1 MAGAPEILFLAHRI
15 PYPPDRGDKM
25 RSWHVLRHLGSLA
38 RVHLAAFTE
47 TEADAAQ
54 LAPMR
59 AAMGGRLGEVHI
71 EPRGNDALKFALRAL
86 WRREPLSSAAFHSG
100 AMASFAERILATRPI
115 GAVYAFSQQMAQ
127 YVPADADV
135 NFVMD
140 FVDVDSAKFA
150 DYAEKDR
157 WLNWLIYKHEAFR
170 VRALENA
177 TARRARLS
185 LFVSDAE
192 ADLFRDRGAP
202 AEADIRALPNGIDL
216 DFYDPDAEVA
226 ALDPAPPSP
235 LIVFTGQMAYRPN
248 AEAVVAFAETELPLI
263 RRVRPDVHFAIV
275 GREPTPAVAQLAR
288 RPGVIVTGEVAD
300 VRPWLKAASVVVAP
314 LAIARG
320 VQNKVLEAMAMG
332 RPVVASPDAFLGIDA
347 EPDRDLIVAGTPVGR
362 AEAVLALLA
371 DPARAAAIGRAARL
385 RMETGYSWDAQL
397 APLAAMTGLAA

>member
-1 MAGAPEILFLAHRI
+1 MGEILFLAHRI

-25 RSWHVLRHLGSLA
+25 RSWHILRHLGELA
-38 RVHLAAFTE
+38 PVHLATFTE
-47 TEADAAQ
+47 SEADVAQ
-54 LAPMR
+54 VGPMR
-59 AAMGGRLGEVHI
+59 EAMGGRLGEVHV

-86 WRREPLSSAAFHSG
+86 WRRESLSNAAFHSN
-100 AMASFAERILATRPI
+100 AMRGFVGRILAERPI
-115 GAVYAFSQQMAQ
+115 RTVYVFSQQMAQ
-127 YVPADADV
+127 YVPDDPKL

-150 DYAEKDR
+150 DYAERDR
-157 WLNWLIYKHEAFR
+157 WLNWLIYKHEAIR
-170 VRALENA
+170 VRSLENA
-177 TARRARLS
+177 TARRANVS

-192 ADLFRDRGAP
+192 AALFHDRGAP

-216 DFYDPDAEVA
+216 DFYDPRAEVA
-226 ALDPAPPSP
+226 ALDPPPPSP

-248 AEAVVAFAETELPLI
+248 AEAVAAFAETELPLI
-263 RRVRPDVHFAIV
+263 RQVRPDVHFAIV
-275 GREPTPAVAQLAR
+275 GREPTPAVEQLGR

-347 EPDRDLIVAGTPVGR
+347 EPDRDLIVAGTPAGR

-371 DPARAAAIGRAARL
+371 DPARAAAIGEAARL